1 MEIWRRIIIALGILI
16 EIMSAAEVI
25 YLIIITPYYDLIAVL
40 FFIVPLL
47 GFIVGGLIIYFSRY
61 LVIGQENDSVR
72 NARVT
77 HEESDKY

>member
-1 MEIWRRIIIALGILI
+1 MKYLENCVKLCGKDREMEIWRRIIIALGILI

-25 YLIIITPYYDLIAVL
+25 YLIVITPYYDLIAVL

-61 LVIGQENDSVR
+61 LV
-72 NARVT
+72 
-77 HEESDKY
+77 K